1 MPNTQQLAQPTPST
15 LLGYISRTDSTLV
28 CSIIFPPL
36 VHTFRFRQPYH
47 LGRAVDDSCPLGGP
61 GDAVRRAV
69 LDPQGHCTRC
79 DAPWREEGG
88 GRCCLSNL
96 EWARVLSLPPAHP
109 YPPPPFL
116 SPHTQGALS
125 SAPLDA
131 INEILVPGDPNY
143 EEYEAWGQQILATA
157 VLAIFVTAPIGLL
170 IINLAGPRLLKKVWR
185 G

>member
-1 MPNTQQLAQPTPST
+1 M
-15 LLGYISRTDSTLV
+15 DK
-28 CSIIFPPL
+28 
-36 VHTFRFRQPYH
+36 
-47 LGRAVDDSCPLGGP
+47 D
-61 GDAVRRAV
+61 AV
-69 LDPQGHCTRC
+69 LDLPP
-79 DAPWREEGG
+79 ANP
-88 GRCCLSNL
+88 SPP
-96 EWARVLSLPPAHP
+96 SLPPHP
-109 YPPPPFL
+109 RL
-116 SPHTQGALS
+116 GALS